1 MDMNADGGGGGGID
15 ALPGDIFIEV
25 LRRLRV
31 HSLARL
37 VASFVCNPTTE
48 RWALLPPPPTWWP
61 HGHKGLFL
69 AFDPAVSL
77 EYEVLLLPVP
87 PPR

>member
-1 MDMNADGGGGGGID
+1 MDAADYLTQCNGLMLCFQDYLVG
-15 ALPGDIFIEV
+15 
-25 LRRLRV
+25 
-31 HSLARL
+31 RL

-48 RWALLPPPPTWWP
+48 HWALLPPPPTWWP